1 MLYTSTTF
9 YKFPYFIN
17 LQNKCQN
24 NNCQTHKDQIFYK
37 TFPLYLLHI
46 TEKESVLLEMMHQQ
60 KVHLD
65 MILAEKSSL
74 FLFHKT
80 QFLNKEKNM
89 KWVSNCS

>member
-1 MLYTSTTF
+1 MLCTSTTF

-24 NNCQTHKDQIFYK
+24 NNCQIHKDQIYK